1 MLSKGLDKASLEAL
15 TDDEAMELKEIINKS
30 PETVLEILEP
40 SMQSFMGFLTHNL
53 VFLRETILP
62 LLLSSPLREEY
73 SDLRI
78 C

>member
-1 MLSKGLDKASLEAL
+1 MLSKGLDKASLENL
-15 TDDEAMELKEIINKS
+15 TDDETMELKEIISKS
-30 PETVLEILEP
+30 PETALEILEP
-40 SMQSFMGFLTHNL
+40 SMQSFMGFLTYNP

-73 SDLRI
+73 SYLRI